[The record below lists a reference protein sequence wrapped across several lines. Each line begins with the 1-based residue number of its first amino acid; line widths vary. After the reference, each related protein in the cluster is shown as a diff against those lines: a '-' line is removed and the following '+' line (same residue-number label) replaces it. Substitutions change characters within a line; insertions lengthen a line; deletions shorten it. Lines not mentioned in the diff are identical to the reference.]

1 MKKWIWYGVAGV
13 VVIWLFAAWVLL
25 PQTSRSLGELT
36 QSLLGEAKHQGA
48 FADTRVTFSGQE
60 ARLTGTVGSS
70 EDRQLA
76 GEITEK
82 QVRATGDIGE
92 KWNPVTAVDNQLRV
106 DAGWNQEHPKPWLG
120 AVLFGNEIK
129 LSGIVASSELA
140 GKAVIALKSKMP
152 GTEVADITLVRA
164 GARPSLDWDGTLTAA
179 PDLKSLPSVAKS
191 GTAAFSACDGK
202 WTFCPGDA
210 DDDQIIKLAS
220 ASGVEPS
227 LALGLVNQLKDAK
240 AQQDEKLRIASL
252 PAAYAAVSVLPDA
265 VHAYGHLFNADEK
278 SRLRASLA
286 NAFPG
291 RTIEEHIVTS
301 GDVRPGADW
310 AIPLSTLPS
319 ANQKAFSF
327 SMVPGEKAALWS
339 TGGTLAE
346 MTQSLSPRLPATFEA
361 YPPLYSHF
369 DGWRKDTLAKEAK
382 ALAESKAKAASV
394 PAASSPMTDTKTPP
408 TKQMPGYV
416 GWTLDSNRL
425 YLFGSLSSEAARNQ
439 VIEAAKSAFA
449 GAAINSEGLILD
461 PKRAELAANSIRF
474 EKPADLTKPSV
485 GLVEIGGS
493 AKAYPANVFDSE
505 ITKDFPSLELN
516 EGELSKS
523 LQPFR
528 TRLVESKVLS
538 LDDPYLSIISDG
550 TTLTIAGELAD
561 EETKRLVI
569 DALKAANPDLQ
580 INDLITI
587 TPLVHASAA
596 PKITLDTTPTFKK
609 GQPGVAVATP
619 GQKWRTA
626 VVHSI
631 HFQTGSNRSKDQE
644 RALYQIRRVLKF
656 NPAAK
661 FEIAGHTDNVGAEAA
676 NIKLSEERAK
686 NVADGLSQN
695 GIDRALLTTRGAGPK
710 EPVADQTTD
719 EGKAQNRRVDV
730 LLK

>member
-1 MKKWIWYGVAGV
+1 MKKWILWGAVGV
-13 VVIWLFAAWVLL
+13 VVIWLFAAWILL
-25 PQTSRSLGELT
+25 PQTSRSLGKFT
-36 QSLLGEAKHQGA
+36 QSLLGEARHQGA

-70 EDRQLA
+70 ENRQLA

-82 QVRATGDIGE
+82 QVRARGEIGE

-120 AVLFGNEIK
+120 AVLFGKEIK

-140 GKAVIALKSKMP
+140 GKAVSALRSKMP

-179 PDLKSLPSVAKS
+179 PDLKSLPSAAAS

-202 WTFCPGDA
+202 WTLCPGDA
-210 DDDQIIKLAS
+210 DDAQIIKLAS

-240 AQQDEKLRIASL
+240 AQQDEKLRSATLADSKTKE
-252 PAAYAAVSVLPDA
+252 AAIVPAVS
-265 VHAYGHLFNADEK
+265 K
-278 SRLRASLA
+278 
-286 NAFPG
+286 
-291 RTIEEHIVTS
+291 TIPTS
-301 GDVRPGADW
+301 
-310 AIPLSTLPS
+310 
-319 ANQKAFSF
+319 N
-327 SMVPGEKAALWS
+327 
-339 TGGTLAE
+339 
-346 MTQSLSPRLPATFEA
+346 
-361 YPPLYSHF
+361 
-369 DGWRKDTLAKEAK
+369 
-382 ALAESKAKAASV
+382 
-394 PAASSPMTDTKTPP
+394 TPP
-408 TKQMPGYV
+408 MKLIPGYL

-425 YLFGSLSSEAARNQ
+425 NLFGSLPSEAARNQ

-449 GAAINSEGLILD
+449 GAAINNEGLILD

-474 EKPADLTKPSV
+474 EKPSDQTKPSV

-493 AKAYPANVFDSE
+493 SKAYPANVFDSE

-569 DALKAANPDLQ
+569 DALKTANPDLQ
-580 INDLITI
+580 INDQITI
-587 TPLVHASAA
+587 TPLVHSSAA

-609 GQPGVAVATP
+609 GQTGVAVATP